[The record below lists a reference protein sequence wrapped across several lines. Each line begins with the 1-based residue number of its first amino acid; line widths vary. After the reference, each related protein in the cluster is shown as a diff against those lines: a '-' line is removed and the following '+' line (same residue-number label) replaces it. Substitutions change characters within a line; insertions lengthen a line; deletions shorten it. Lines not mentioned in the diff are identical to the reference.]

1 MNRKFNVTGLCVPK
15 MHYMVNLDR
24 KLDQI
29 ISMIEAGEYFTINRP
44 RQFGKT
50 TIINELETRLE
61 NENYVVISLSFEGI
75 GDDVFKNEK
84 DFIQS
89 FIRQIE
95 FSLKDQGKEELTQK
109 LSRSRKN
116 NFNDL
121 NIFIS
126 DLVRKAKTDL
136 ILIIDEVD
144 KSSNNQL
151 FLSFLGMLRDNYLR
165 RNKGKDV
172 TFQSVI
178 LAGVHDVKTLK
189 LKLRPDEEQKY
200 NSPWNIA
207 SDFKVD
213 LTFDPTEISTMLR
226 DYSDTEN
233 VKMDIGQIAEKI
245 HYFTSGHPFLVSK
258 ICKILDEELLVQTD
272 KWELKDIESA
282 VDFLIKSDNTN
293 FDSLIKN
300 IENDIELYD
309 LIKIIIIDA
318 EIINFV
324 KTDNVISKAGIYGIL
339 RNENEIC
346 KIDNLIY
353 EMLLS
358 DHIAFKMWRENKLTS
373 ISRYNFQDNFIIQ
386 DKKLDFEKIILKFQE
401 FMKNEYSA
409 KDNKFLERNGRL
421 IFLAFLKPIIN
432 GKGWDFKEVQI
443 SQEKRLDVV
452 VTFLEQKYIVE
463 MKKWYGEKYHQKG
476 IDQLSDYLERQGLEK
491 GYLIIFDFESKKKDW
506 KQERISKNDKDIF
519 AVWV

>member
-1 MNRKFNVTGLCVPK
+1 
-15 MHYMVNLDR
+15 
-24 KLDQI
+24 
-29 ISMIEAGEYFTINRP
+29 
-44 RQFGKT
+44 
-50 TIINELETRLE
+50 
-61 NENYVVISLSFEGI
+61 
-75 GDDVFKNEK
+75 
-84 DFIQS
+84 
-89 FIRQIE
+89 
-95 FSLKDQGKEELTQK
+95 
-109 LSRSRKN
+109 
-116 NFNDL
+116 
-121 NIFIS
+121 
-126 DLVRKAKTDL
+126 
-136 ILIIDEVD
+136 
-144 KSSNNQL
+144 
-151 FLSFLGMLRDNYLR
+151 
-165 RNKGKDV
+165 
-172 TFQSVI
+172 
-178 LAGVHDVKTLK
+178 
-189 LKLRPDEEQKY
+189 
-200 NSPWNIA
+200 
-207 SDFKVD
+207 
-213 LTFDPTEISTMLR
+213 
-226 DYSDTEN
+226 
-233 VKMDIGQIAEKI
+233 MDIGQIAEKI